1 MSAAADL
8 SYELAQEYGV
18 VVLADEGATLV
29 AATAPH
35 MTLAT
40 LAAARERLGKPLRT
54 QAVSADEFVLSLRR
68 AYIGASRSEKRVDPP
83 VAIASSGTM
92 QGATRDTVNVEDLL
106 AQASASDAPA
116 VRLLADL
123 LREALASGA
132 SDIHIDATERGARIR
147 FRIDGVLRDV
157 SEIDGTMHAALI
169 ARCKVM
175 ATLDIAER
183 RLPQDGRLQVMIAG
197 RKVDVRVATLPT
209 QHGERAVLRLLDTA
223 AAALDFKALGMGE
236 DIQHALRNAVRT
248 PNGLVLVT
256 GPTGSGKTTTLYA
269 AVAEL
274 DRAKLNV
281 VSVEDPIEYAL
292 DRVAQTQVNPR
303 IELTF
308 ARALRSILRH
318 DPDVIIVG
326 EIRDKETAEI
336 AIQAS
341 LTGHLVLASLHTNS
355 AGSAIARLVDMGVE
369 PYLLASCL
377 RGVLAQRL
385 VRRLCGKC
393 RVSAAP
399 NDAERALMQANGI
412 ANVSQLYA
420 PRGCDACGDQGYRG
434 RFGLYRWLPVDA
446 EMSTAIHARASDAT
460 LESLA
465 TKAGF
470 APMAAGAGA
479 PLREGATS
487 LAEVLRVVS
496 A

>member
-1 MSAAADL
+1 MNAPQL
-8 SYELAQEYGV
+8 PFELAQEYGIV
-18 VVLADEGATLV
+18 VVADEGASLF
-29 AATAPH
+29 ANTAPH

-40 LAAARERLGKPLRT
+40 LAAARAQLGRPLRT
-54 QAVSADEFVLSLRR
+54 QSVTTDEFALALRAAFSGSARNDATKPSGPNR
-68 AYIGASRSEKRVDPP
+68 AAEVGAFSD
-83 VAIASSGTM
+83 
-92 QGATRDTVNVEDLL
+92 DLL
-106 AQASASDAPA
+106 AQAERDDAPA

-123 LREALASGA
+123 LRNALAERA
-132 SDIHIDATERGARIR
+132 SDIHIDATEQGARIR

-157 SEIDGTMHAALI
+157 ETIDSALHAALI

-183 RLPQDGRLQVMIAG
+183 RLPQDGRLQVTIAG

-209 QHGERAVLRLLDTA
+209 QYGERAVLRLLDTA
-223 AAALDFKALGMGE
+223 AAALNFSALGMPQN
-236 DIQHALRNAVRT
+236 IQEAFRSAVRM

-269 AVAEL
+269 AVSEL
-274 DRAKLNV
+274 DRARLNV
-281 VSVEDPIEYAL
+281 VSVEDPVEYAL

-326 EIRDKETAEI
+326 EIRDRETADI
-336 AIQAS
+336 AVQAA
-341 LTGHLVLASLHTNS
+341 LTGHLVIASLHTNS
-355 AGSAIARLVDMGVE
+355 AGAAVTRLMEMGVE

-385 VRRLCGKC
+385 VRRLDASKSVC
-393 RVSAAP
+393 AAP
-399 NDAERALMQANGI
+399 SIAERELLERYAIGD
-412 ANVSQLYA
+412 VVQLFA
-420 PRGCDACGDQGYRG
+420 PSEAASGDVEGYRG
-434 RFGLYRWLPVDA
+434 RFGLYRWLPVTNEIA
-446 EMSTAIHARASDAT
+446 KAIHTRVADDA
-460 LESLA
+460 LEQLA
-465 TKAGF
+465 VESGWSS
-470 APMAAGAGA
+470 MAANARQSLQSGD
-479 PLREGATS
+479 TS

>member
-1 MSAAADL
+1 MSESPRL
-8 SYELAQEYGV
+8 PYELAQEYGV
-18 VVLADEGATLV
+18 VVIADDGATLSV
-29 AATAPH
+29 ATAPH
-35 MTLAT
+35 MSLAT
-40 LAAARERLGKPLRT
+40 LAAARERLGKPLRPNS
-54 QAVSADEFVLSLRR
+54 VSADDFVLRLRAAYSGAARSSVAASDGSSDQTGSLR
-68 AYIGASRSEKRVDPP
+68 
-83 VAIASSGTM
+83 
-92 QGATRDTVNVEDLL
+92 DTLDMEDLL

-116 VRLLADL
+116 VRMLADL
-123 LREALASGA
+123 LREALAGGA

-157 SEIDGTMHAALI
+157 SELDVAMHAALI

-175 ATLDIAER
+175 ASLDIAER
-183 RLPQDGRLQVMIAG
+183 RLPQDGRLQVLIAG

-209 QHGERAVLRLLDTA
+209 QHGERCVLRLLDTT
-223 AAALDFKALGMGE
+223 AAALDFVALGMNA
-236 DIQHALRNAVRT
+236 DVQAALRAAVRL

-256 GPTGSGKTTTLYA
+256 GPTGSGKTTTLYT
-269 AVAEL
+269 AVSEL

-355 AGSAIARLVDMGVE
+355 AGSAVTRLIDMGVE
-369 PYLLASCL
+369 PYLLSSCL
-377 RGVLAQRL
+377 RGVIAQRL
-385 VRRLCGKC
+385 VRRLCANC
-393 RVSAAP
+393 RVGATPSG
-399 NDAERALMQANGI
+399 AEAALMKTHGI
-412 ANVSQLYA
+412 EGVAALYTS
-420 PRGCDACGDQGYRG
+420 RGCDRCGDQGYRG

-446 EMSTAIHARASDAT
+446 AMGVAIHERQSDLA
-460 LESLA
+460 LETLA
-465 TKAGF
+465 TEAGY
-470 APMAAGAGA
+470 APMAASAAATLNDGS
-479 PLREGATS
+479 TS
-487 LAEVLRVVS
+487 LTEVLRVVGH
-496 A
+496 

>member
-1 MSAAADL
+1 MSEPAL
-8 SYELAQEYGV
+8 PFELAQEFGV
-18 VVLADEGATLV
+18 VITADEGANLV

-40 LAAARERLGKPLRT
+40 LAAARERAGKPLRT
-54 QAVSADEFVLSLRR
+54 QAVSADEFALRLRR
-68 AYIGASRSEKRVDPP
+68 AYSGAARGDASRSTNEIVGEGALR
-83 VAIASSGTM
+83 ASL
-92 QGATRDTVNVEDLL
+92 DTDDLL
-106 AQASASDAPA
+106 TQASAVDAPA

-123 LREALASGA
+123 LRNALAQGA
-132 SDIHIDATERGARIR
+132 SDIHIDATERGARVR

-157 SEIDGTMHAALI
+157 EDMDANLHAALI

-183 RLPQDGRLQVMIAG
+183 RMPQDGRLQVLIAG

-223 AAALDFKALGMGE
+223 AAALDFKRLGMAPE
-236 DIQHALRNAVRT
+236 IQSAMRDAVRM

-303 IELTF
+303 IDLTF

-326 EIRDKETAEI
+326 EIRDKETADI
-336 AIQAS
+336 AVQAA

-355 AGSAIARLVDMGVE
+355 AGAAVTRLVEMGVE

-385 VRRLCGKC
+385 VRHLISEQRLT
-393 RVSAAP
+393 AP
-399 NDAERALMQANGI
+399 ATGEERALLTRYGI
-412 ANVSQLYA
+412 EGVSSLSS
-420 PRGCDACGDQGYRG
+420 PRAALDAGNDGYRG
-434 RFGLYRWLPVDA
+434 RFGLYRWLPVDSA
-446 EMSTAIHARASDAT
+446 MSRAIRERASDEV

-465 TKAGF
+465 TNAGF
-470 APMAAGAGA
+470 PSMAAGSAK
-479 PLREGATS
+479 PLAEGKTS
-487 LAEVLRVVS
+487 LSEVLRVVN

>member
-1 MSAAADL
+1 MSDSTL
-8 SYELAQEYGV
+8 PFELAQEYGV
-18 VVLADEGATLV
+18 VIVADEGATLL

-40 LAAARERLGKPLRT
+40 LAAVRERVGKPLRT
-54 QAVSADEFVLSLRR
+54 QPLGADQFAMKLREIYSGANRIESAKAVAAPE
-68 AYIGASRSEKRVDPP
+68 
-83 VAIASSGTM
+83 ASS
-92 QGATRDTVNVEDLL
+92 RNVIDADDLL
-106 AQASASDAPA
+106 AQSSAADAPA

-123 LREALASGA
+123 LREALAQCA
-132 SDIHIDATERGARIR
+132 SDIHIDATEQGARVR

-157 SEIDGTMHAALI
+157 DEIDATMHAALV

-197 RKVDVRVATLPT
+197 RRVDVRVATLPT
-209 QHGERAVLRLLDTA
+209 QHGERAVMRLLDTA
-223 AAALDFKALGMGE
+223 AAALDFTTLGMPPN
-236 DIQHALRNAVRT
+236 IQTALRDAVRM

-326 EIRDKETAEI
+326 EIRDKETADI

-355 AGSAIARLVDMGVE
+355 AGSAVTRLIEMGVE

-385 VRRLCGKC
+385 VRRLCPKC
-393 RVSAAP
+393 RVSTAVSP
-399 NDAERALMQANGI
+399 EEKSILNRLGVANL
-412 ANVSQLYA
+412 ASLYTA
-420 PRGCDACGDQGYRG
+420 KGCDACSDQGYRG
-434 RFGLYRWLPVDA
+434 RFGLYRWLPVSA
-446 EMSTAIHARASDAT
+446 QMSKAIHDRASDDA
-460 LESLA
+460 LEALA
-465 TKAGF
+465 TGAGF
-470 APMAAGAGA
+470 STMAAGAEIA
-479 PLREGATS
+479 LRDGATS
-487 LAEVLRVVS
+487 LSEVLRVVN

>member
-1 MSAAADL
+1 MSAAAGL

-18 VVLADEGATLV
+18 VVLADDGAALV

-68 AYIGASRSEKRVDPP
+68 AYTGAGRSDRRADAPAAAANGAAQP
-83 VAIASSGTM
+83 AS
-92 QGATRDTVNVEDLL
+92 RDTVNVEDLL

-157 SEIDGTMHAALI
+157 SEIDATMHAALI

-223 AAALDFKALGMGE
+223 AAALDFTALGMGE
-236 DIQHALRNAVRT
+236 DIQHALRNAVRM

-269 AVAEL
+269 AVTEL

-281 VSVEDPIEYAL
+281 VSVEDPTEYAL
-292 DRVAQTQVNPR
+292 DRVAQ
-303 IELTF
+303 
-308 ARALRSILRH
+308 A
-318 DPDVIIVG
+318 
-326 EIRDKETAEI
+326 
-336 AIQAS
+336 
-341 LTGHLVLASLHTNS
+341 
-355 AGSAIARLVDMGVE
+355 
-369 PYLLASCL
+369 
-377 RGVLAQRL
+377 
-385 VRRLCGKC
+385 
-393 RVSAAP
+393 
-399 NDAERALMQANGI
+399 
-412 ANVSQLYA
+412 
-420 PRGCDACGDQGYRG
+420 
-434 RFGLYRWLPVDA
+434 
-446 EMSTAIHARASDAT
+446 
-460 LESLA
+460 
-465 TKAGF
+465 
-470 APMAAGAGA
+470 
-479 PLREGATS
+479 
-487 LAEVLRVVS
+487 
-496 A
+496 

>member
-1 MSAAADL
+1 MTAPQL
-8 SYELAQEYGV
+8 PFELAQEYGIV
-18 VVLADEGATLV
+18 VVADDGASLLAS
-29 AATAPH
+29 TAPH

-40 LAAARERLGKPLRT
+40 LSAARAQLGRPLRT
-54 QAVSADEFVLSLRR
+54 QSVTADEFALALRAAFSGSAR
-68 AYIGASRSEKRVDPP
+68 PETSNSSSPRNTQDRDAS
-83 VAIASSGTM
+83 
-92 QGATRDTVNVEDLL
+92 VEDLL
-106 AQASASDAPA
+106 AQAEREDAPA

-123 LREALASGA
+123 LRNALADRA
-132 SDIHIDATERGARIR
+132 SDIHIDATEQGARIR

-157 SEIDGTMHAALI
+157 QNIDAVLHAAVI

-183 RLPQDGRLQVMIAG
+183 RLPQDGRLQVTVAG

-223 AAALDFKALGMGE
+223 AAALDFRALGMPQS
-236 DIQHALRNAVRT
+236 IQEALRAAVRM

-269 AVAEL
+269 AVSEL
-274 DRAKLNV
+274 DRARLNV
-281 VSVEDPIEYAL
+281 VSVEDPVEYAL

-326 EIRDKETAEI
+326 EIRDRETADI
-336 AIQAS
+336 AVQAA
-341 LTGHLVLASLHTNS
+341 LTGHLVIASLHTNS
-355 AGSAIARLVDMGVE
+355 AGAAVTRLMEMGVE

-385 VRRLCGKC
+385 VRRLDATKSTRAKPSSAERELLARYAIGD
-393 RVSAAP
+393 VETLTTPNAAP
-399 NDAERALMQANGI
+399 N
-412 ANVSQLYA
+412 
-420 PRGCDACGDQGYRG
+420 GDSSVDGYRG
-434 RFGLYRWLPVDA
+434 RFGLYRWLPVNNEVA
-446 EMSTAIHARASDAT
+446 KAIHARQADDA
-460 LESLA
+460 LEQIA
-465 TKAGF
+465 VNAGWSS
-470 APMAAGAGA
+470 MAANAA
-479 PLREGATS
+479 DPLRRGETS

>member
-1 MSAAADL
+1 MTTL
-8 SYELAQEYGV
+8 PFELAQEYGV
-18 VVLADEGATLV
+18 VIVADEGAALL

-40 LAAARERLGKPLRT
+40 LAAVRERVGKPLRT
-54 QAVSADEFVLSLRR
+54 QALPADQFAMKLREI
-68 AYIGASRSEKRVDPP
+68 YSGANRVESVKATAATETTSRRVID
-83 VAIASSGTM
+83 A
-92 QGATRDTVNVEDLL
+92 DDLL
-106 AQASASDAPA
+106 AQSSAADAPA
-116 VRLLADL
+116 VRLLAEL
-123 LREALASGA
+123 LREALAQGA
-132 SDIHIDATERGARIR
+132 SDIHIDATEQGARVR

-157 SEIDGTMHAALI
+157 DEIDATMHAALV

-223 AAALDFKALGMGE
+223 AAALDFTTLGMP
-236 DIQHALRNAVRT
+236 QTVQTALRNAVRM

-326 EIRDKETAEI
+326 EIRDKETADI

-355 AGSAIARLVDMGVE
+355 AGSAVTRLIEMGVE

-385 VRRLCGKC
+385 VRRLCSKC
-393 RVSAAP
+393 RAPSAVT
-399 NDAERALMQANGI
+399 AEEKAILARLGI
-412 ANVSQLYA
+412 ANGASLFSA
-420 PRGCDACGDQGYRG
+420 KGCDACGDQGYRG
-434 RFGLYRWLPVDA
+434 RFGLYRWLPVNA
-446 EMSTAIHARASDAT
+446 QMSKAIHDRASDDA
-460 LESLA
+460 LEMLA
-465 TKAGF
+465 TDAGF
-470 APMAAGAGA
+470 STMAAGAENA
-479 PLREGATS
+479 LRDGATS
-487 LAEVLRVVS
+487 LSEVLRVVN

>member
-1 MSAAADL
+1 MIGSTL
-8 SYELAQEYGV
+8 PYELAQEYGV
-18 VVLADEGATLV
+18 VVVDDDGVSAL

-35 MTLAT
+35 MTVAT
-40 LAAARERLGKPLRT
+40 LAAARAAIGRPLRT
-54 QAVSADEFVLSLRR
+54 QPVSAEEFALKLRGMYAVERR
-68 AYIGASRSEKRVDPP
+68 AGVAAEAAAKRAVVPE
-83 VAIASSGTM
+83 
-92 QGATRDTVNVEDLL
+92 EDLL
-106 AQASASDAPA
+106 AQASAEDAPA

-123 LREALASGA
+123 LRDALTQGA
-132 SDIHIDATERGARIR
+132 SDIHIDATETGARVR
-147 FRIDGVLRDV
+147 FRIDGVLRDAEIV
-157 SEIDGTMHAALI
+157 SSDLHAALI

-183 RLPQDGRLQVMIAG
+183 RLPQDGRLQVSIG
-197 RKVDVRVATLPT
+197 GKRIDVRVATLPT
-209 QHGERAVLRLLDTA
+209 HHGERAVLRLLDTSSA
-223 AAALDFKALGMGE
+223 QLDLAALGMPE
-236 DIQHALRNAVRT
+236 DIRAALRAAVRM

-274 DRAKLNV
+274 DRAKQNV

-326 EIRDKETAEI
+326 EIRDRETAEI

-355 AGSAIARLVDMGVE
+355 AGSAVTRLIDMGVE
-369 PYLLASCL
+369 PYLLASSL

-385 VRRLCGKC
+385 VRKLCEKC
-393 RVSAAP
+393 SAVASATK
-399 NDAERALMQANGI
+399 AEHLLMRNAGI
-412 ANVSQLYA
+412 DGVTQLAA
-420 PRGCDACGDQGYRG
+420 PRGCASCNDQGYRG
-434 RFGLYRWLPVDA
+434 RFGLYRWLPVEA
-446 EMSTAIHARASDAT
+446 QMSAAIHSRASDGE
-460 LESLA
+460 LEALA

-470 APMAAGAGA
+470 QSMASGAASRLLAGD
-479 PLREGATS
+479 TS

>member
-1 MSAAADL
+1 MSEAL
-8 SYELAQEYGV
+8 RLPFELAQEYGV
-18 VVLADEGATLV
+18 VVTAEEGATLV

-54 QAVSADEFVLSLRR
+54 QAVSADEFALRLRR
-68 AYIGASRSEKRVDPP
+68 AYSGAARSQPSASDATAVDAQPL
-83 VAIASSGTM
+83 
-92 QGATRDTVNVEDLL
+92 RDTINVDDLL
-106 AQASASDAPA
+106 AQTSASDAPA

-123 LREALASGA
+123 LREALASAA
-132 SDIHIDATERGARIR
+132 SDIHIDATERGARVR

-157 SEIDGTMHAALI
+157 TEIDATLHAGLI

-183 RLPQDGRLQVMIAG
+183 RLPQDGRLQIMIAG

-223 AAALDFKALGMGE
+223 AAALDFTVLGMP
-236 DIQHALRNAVRT
+236 DAVQSALRDAVRM

-269 AVAEL
+269 AVSEL

-303 IELTF
+303 IELSF

-326 EIRDKETAEI
+326 EIRDRETAEI

-355 AGSAIARLVDMGVE
+355 AGSAITRLVDMGVE

-385 VRRLCGKC
+385 VRRLCMKC
-393 RVSAAP
+393 RVAAP
-399 NDAERALMQANGI
+399 ATEPERALMRASGI
-412 ANVSQLYA
+412 ANVDTLYV

-446 EMSTAIHARASDAT
+446 QMSAAIHSRESDQALEALAS
-460 LESLA
+460 
-465 TKAGF
+465 KAGF
-470 APMAAGAGA
+470 VPMAEGAA
-479 PLREGATS
+479 AHLREGNTS
-487 LAEVLRVVS
+487 LSEVLRVVS

>member
-1 MSAAADL
+1 MRDTSL
-8 SYELAQEYGV
+8 PFELAQEYGV
-18 VVLADEGATLV
+18 VIVGEEGAMLV

-40 LAAARERLGKPLRT
+40 LAAARERTGKPLRT
-54 QAVSADEFVLSLRR
+54 QAVSADEFALRLRETYSGARVAARSAANAAAAVAASNETTTR
-68 AYIGASRSEKRVDPP
+68 ATLAE
-83 VAIASSGTM
+83 
-92 QGATRDTVNVEDLL
+92 EDLL
-106 AQASASDAPA
+106 AQASAADAPA

-123 LREALASGA
+123 LREALSRGA

-157 SEIDGTMHAALI
+157 EEIDSILHAALI

-183 RLPQDGRLQVMIAG
+183 RLPQDGRLQVVIAG
-197 RKVDVRVATLPT
+197 RRVDVRVATLPT

-223 AAALDFKALGMGE
+223 AAALDFTALGMPE
-236 DIQHALRNAVRT
+236 NVQTALRDAVRM

-269 AVAEL
+269 AVSEL

-292 DRVAQTQVNPR
+292 GRVAQTQVNPR
-303 IELTF
+303 IDLTF

-326 EIRDKETAEI
+326 EIRDKETADI
-336 AIQAS
+336 AVQAA

-355 AGSAIARLVDMGVE
+355 AGAAITRLVEMGVE

-385 VRRLCGKC
+385 VRRLSNEC
-393 RVSAAP
+393 VFTPSTP
-399 NDAERALMQANGI
+399 EERALLAKYGI
-412 ANVSQLYA
+412 EHVATLSKPKNEA
-420 PRGCDACGDQGYRG
+420 DGYRG
-434 RFGLYRWLPVDA
+434 RFGLYRWLPVNA
-446 EMSTAIHARASDAT
+446 VVSRAIHERASDDR
-460 LESLA
+460 LETLA
-465 TKAGF
+465 TDAGW
-470 APMAAGAGA
+470 PTMAASAA
-479 PLREGATS
+479 KPLSEGATS
-487 LAEVLRVVS
+487 LSEVLRVVGT
-496 A
+496 